1 MMALGAIILL
11 FAVSFLAG
19 GGSGIIIG
27 LLLAFAGGSSLW
39 RGFQKWQAER
49 S

>member
-1 MMALGAIILL
+1 MMAVGAIILL
-11 FAVSFLAG
+11 FAVNFYAT

-27 LLLAFAGGSSLW
+27 LLLSFAGGSSLW
-39 RGFQKWQAER
+39 RGFQKWQAGR